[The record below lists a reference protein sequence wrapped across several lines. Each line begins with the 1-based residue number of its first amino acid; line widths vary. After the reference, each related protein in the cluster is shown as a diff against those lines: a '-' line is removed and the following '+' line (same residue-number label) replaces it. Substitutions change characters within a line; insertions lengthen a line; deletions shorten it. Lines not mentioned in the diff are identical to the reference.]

1 MRTARPVRVLMADLT
16 FPNLPRAFDLTGRVA
31 LITGSTSGI
40 GKGIALQLAAL
51 GAAVI
56 VNGRSEARGAEVVAA
71 ITATGARAAFES
83 SDLTD
88 APQCRG
94 LVDRAAAR
102 FDRLDILVNNAADTS
117 RGDVRTTTIE
127 DWDRI
132 HAINLRAPFFLMQ
145 AAVPHLERQGGGAI
159 LNIGSVNAYI
169 GEPKLTAYSSAKG
182 GLMTLTKNAAA
193 QLNAVR
199 IRVNQINVGWT
210 LTEGEEKVK
219 REQEGKGDEW
229 VAEAVSTRPFGRLLA
244 PADTAYAVAYYVSDA
259 GACVTGSV
267 MDLEQYPV
275 GAPPAW

>member
-1 MRTARPVRVLMADLT
+1 MPDSTLPDLA
-16 FPNLPRAFDLTGRVA
+16 RAFDLSGRVA
-31 LITGSTSGI
+31 LVTGSTSGI

-56 VNGRSEARGAEVVAA
+56 VNGRSEERGAAVVAS
-71 ITATGARAAFES
+71 IRATGARAAFES
-83 SDLTD
+83 ADLTD
-88 APQCRG
+88 AGQCRD
-94 LVDRAAAR
+94 LVDRAAAH
-102 FDRLDILVNNAADTS
+102 FGGLDILVNNAADTS
-117 RGDVRTTTIE
+117 RGDVRTTTIV

-132 HAINLRAPFFLMQ
+132 HAINLRAPFFLLQ
-145 AAVPHLERQGGGAI
+145 AAVPHLERRGGGAV
-159 LNIGSVNAYI
+159 LNIGSINAYI
-169 GEPKLTAYSSAKG
+169 GEPKLTAYSTAKG
-182 GLMTLTKNAAA
+182 GLMTLTRNAAA
-193 QLNAVR
+193 QLNTAK

-229 VAEAVSTRPFGRLLA
+229 VAEAVKTRPFGRMLE

-259 GACVTGSV
+259 AACVTGSV

>member
-1 MRTARPVRVLMADLT
+1 MDDTVLPSL
-16 FPNLPRAFDLTGRVA
+16 PNAFDLTGRVA
-31 LITGSTSGI
+31 LVTGSTSGI
-40 GKGIALQLAAL
+40 GKGIAMQLAAL

-56 VNGRSEARGAEVVAA
+56 VNGRSEARGADVVAA
-71 ITATGARAAFES
+71 LTSTGARVAFEPC
-83 SDLTD
+83 DLTD
-88 APQCRG
+88 AAQCRQI
-94 LVDRAAAR
+94 VDRAAAH
-102 FDRLDILVNNAADTS
+102 FGRLDILVNNAADTS
-117 RGDVRTTTIE
+117 RGDMRTTTIE

-132 HAINLRAPFFLMQ
+132 HAINLRAPFILMQ
-145 AAVPHLERQGGGAI
+145 AAVPHFEKLGGGAI

-210 LTEGEEKVK
+210 LTEGEQRVK

-229 VAEAVSTRPFGRLLA
+229 VAEAVKTRPFGRLLE
-244 PADTAYAVAYYVSDA
+244 PADIAYAVAYYVSDA
-259 GACVTGSV
+259 GGCVTGSV

>member
-1 MRTARPVRVLMADLT
+1 MADT
-16 FPNLPRAFDLTGRVA
+16 TVPNFARALDLTGRVA
-31 LITGSTSGI
+31 IVTGSTSGI
-40 GKGIALQLAAL
+40 GKGIAFQLAAL
-51 GAAVI
+51 GAAVV

-71 ITATGARAAFES
+71 IRETGARAAFEAC
-83 SDLTD
+83 DLTD
-88 APQCRG
+88 AEACRR
-94 LVDRAAAR
+94 LVDRAAGH
-102 FDRLDILVNNAADTS
+102 FGRLDILVNNAADTS

-132 HAINLRAPFFLMQ
+132 HAINLRAPFFMMQ
-145 AAVPHLERQGGGAI
+145 AAVPHLERQGGGVI
-159 LNIGSVNAYI
+159 LNIGSINAYI

-193 QLNAVR
+193 QLNTSK

-229 VAEAVSTRPFGRLLA
+229 VAEAVKTRPFGRLLE

-259 GACVTGSV
+259 AACVTGSV

>member
-1 MRTARPVRVLMADLT
+1 MADLT
-16 FPNLPRAFDLTGRVA
+16 FPNLSRVFDLTGRVA
-31 LITGSTSGI
+31 LVTGSTSGI

-56 VNGRSEARGAEVVAA
+56 VNGRSEARGAEVVAG
-71 ITATGARAAFES
+71 ITATGARAAFEA

-88 APQCRG
+88 ATQCRH
-94 LVDRAAAR
+94 LVDRAAAH
-102 FDRLDILVNNAADTS
+102 FGRLDILVNNAADTS

-159 LNIGSVNAYI
+159 LNIGSINAYI

-193 QLNAVR
+193 QLNTAK

-229 VAEAVSTRPFGRLLA
+229 VAEAVSTRPFGRLLE

>member
-1 MRTARPVRVLMADLT
+1 MTDSVL
-16 FPNLPRAFDLTGRVA
+16 PNISTVLDLTGRVA
-31 LITGSTSGI
+31 LVTGSTSGI

-56 VNGRSEARGAEVVAA
+56 VNGRSAARGAEVVGV
-71 ITATGARAAFES
+71 IQSSGKRAAFEA

-88 APQCRG
+88 ATQCQR
-94 LVDRAAAR
+94 LVDRSAEH
-102 FDRLDILVNNAADTS
+102 FGRLDILVNNAADTS
-117 RGDVRTTTIE
+117 RGDVRSTTIE

-182 GLMTLTKNAAA
+182 GLMTLTRNAAA
-193 QLNAVR
+193 QLNAAR

-210 LTEGEEKVK
+210 LTEGEERVK

-229 VAEAVSTRPFGRLLA
+229 VAEAIATRPFGRMLL
-244 PADTAYAVAYYVSDA
+244 PADIAHAVAYYVSDA
-259 GACVTGSV
+259 AACVTGSV

>member
-1 MRTARPVRVLMADLT
+1 MTDSGLPDLAA
-16 FPNLPRAFDLTGRVA
+16 AFDLTGRVA
-31 LITGSTSGI
+31 LVTGSTSGI

-51 GAAVI
+51 GAAVV
-56 VNGRSEARGAEVVAA
+56 VNGRSAARGAEVVETIRSA
-71 ITATGARAAFES
+71 GGRAAFEAA
-83 SDLTD
+83 DLTD
-88 APQCRG
+88 AAQCAA
-94 LVDRAAAR
+94 LVERAVGH
-102 FDRLDILVNNAADTS
+102 FGQLDILVNNAADTS
-117 RGDVRTTTIE
+117 RGDVRSTTIGE
-127 DWDRI
+127 WDRI

-145 AAVPHLERQGGGAI
+145 AAVPHLERRGGGAI

-210 LTEGEEKVK
+210 LTEGEERVK

-229 VAEAVSTRPFGRLLA
+229 IDEAIATRPFGRMLL
-244 PADTAYAVAYYVSDA
+244 PADIAYAVAYYVSGA